1 VGLRQGALEDV
12 VSGADENPLAASR
25 GPRSGPESSRALTEA
40 ELRRAYAGKKV
51 LLTGHTGFKG
61 GWLALW
67 LRDLGAEVT
76 GYALAPDPMPTL
88 FAAAGVEAV
97 CRSVIA
103 DVRDL
108 ARLRSVVQETR
119 PDHVFHLA
127 AQPLV
132 RLSYE
137 LPLHTIETNVLG
149 TAHVLDAVRGLK
161 RPCAVVVV
169 TSDKCYENREW
180 LWGYREDEPMGG
192 HDVYSMSKGAAELVV
207 ASYRRSFF
215 PPARLREHGVAV
227 ASARAGNVVGGGDWA
242 KDRIVPDAVAAL
254 AARKPIPVRN
264 PHAVRPW
271 QHVLEPLFGYLL
283 LGARLAGAGIDA
295 PERCCEAFNFGPRA
309 EDARP
314 VKDVVEA
321 LVECWGSGSWEDRHD
336 PSAPHEAGLLR
347 LAIEKAQAR
356 LGWAPRWRFDETFRR
371 TVEWYRAFH
380 GGASPADLAALC
392 LKQAKE
398 YLAS

>member
-1 VGLRQGALEDV
+1 VGLGRGALEDV
-12 VSGADENPLAASR
+12 VMGAS
-25 GPRSGPESSRALTEA
+25 TEA
-40 ELRRAYAGKKV
+40 ELRAAYAGKRV

-67 LRDLGAEVT
+67 LRELRAEVT
-76 GYALAPDPMPTL
+76 GYALAADPMPSL
-88 FAAAGVEAV
+88 FHAAGIESA

-103 DVRDL
+103 DVRDV

-127 AQPLV
+127 AQPIV
-132 RLSYE
+132 RVSYE
-137 LPLHTIETNVLG
+137 LPLQTIETNVLG
-149 TAHVLDAVRGLK
+149 TANVLDAVRGLK

-215 PPARLREHGVAV
+215 HPARLREHGVAV

-254 AARKPIPVRN
+254 AAGRPIPVRN
-264 PHAVRPW
+264 PNAVRPW
-271 QHVLEPLFGYLL
+271 QHVLEPLGGYLL
-283 LGARLAGAGIDA
+283 LGARLAGVGTDA
-295 PERCCEAFNFGPRA
+295 PERFCEAFNFGPRT

-314 VKDVVEA
+314 VKDVVDT
-321 LVECWGSGSWEDRHD
+321 LVACWGSGSWDDRRD
-336 PSAPHEAGLLR
+336 PAAPHEAGLLR
-347 LAIEKAQAR
+347 LCIDKAQAR
-356 LGWAPRWRFDETFRR
+356 LGWSPRWRFEETFRR

-380 GGASPADLAALC
+380 GGASAADLAALC
-392 LKQAKE
+392 LEQTKE